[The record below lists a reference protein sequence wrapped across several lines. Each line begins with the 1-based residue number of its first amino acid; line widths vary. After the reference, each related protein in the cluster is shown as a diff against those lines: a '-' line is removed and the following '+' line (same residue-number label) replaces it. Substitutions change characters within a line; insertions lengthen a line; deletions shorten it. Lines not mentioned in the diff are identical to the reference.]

1 MFYMPYA
8 VRFLLFVF
16 SIFHS
21 HFVFFF
27 YFLAIYLQMNNIYGL
42 FLSSNCASK
51 RCSCCCWCSCSSSR
65 EPSRLPS
72 HRNCLHNF
80 VVSFLVLCTR
90 HTKLNIFGFLA
101 APINIYVLS
110 LVYNS
115 FWHEFYAFSML
126 QSSYK

>member
-1 MFYMPYA
+1 MFYMPYT
-8 VRFLLFVF
+8 VRFVLFVF

-21 HFVFFF
+21 QFVFF

-42 FLSSNCASK
+42 FLSSNCVSK
-51 RCSCCCWCSCSSSR
+51 RCTCCCSCSWN
-65 EPSRLPS
+65 PSRLPS

-115 FWHEFYAFSML
+115 FGTSSTHSML